1 MLTQRY
7 YLEDMRTY
15 SALIPFVTLALTIA
29 ANAAPTAPF
38 SNDGA
43 YTHTAGGFDS
53 LVVQHRPSSSSDAV
67 PLPTSTGAASVS
79 SGASSSTGSYTPPM
93 GWTGNWPPP
102 QGPPPPGEPPAAP
115 GAPLSSRDTSHQAPP
130 PNGGAPQLEE
140 KPHHDGVQPHP
151 EEKPHHDG
159 VQPHPEEKNEGPNPH
174 PGAPN
179 AKPIGKMVA
188 VKGKIGQVMRHPKV
202 KKIAKYT
209 GIAAAGA
216 VVGGG
221 VTAAALYW
229 AGSKGSS
236 GSSGPASE
244 GSSGAS
250 STTSNVDD
258 TASTAGSATSSEGDT
273 GSDTSASSTDTSTD
287 TSSAPAKRAVAR
299 SMYHRRVSRWDLE

>member
-1 MLTQRY
+1 
-7 YLEDMRTY
+7 MRTY

-38 SNDGA
+38 NNDGA
-43 YTHTAGGFDS
+43 HTHTAGGFDS
-53 LVVQHRPSSSSDAV
+53 LVVQHRPSSSSDAA

-130 PNGGAPQLEE
+130 PNGGAPQ
-140 KPHHDGVQPHP
+140 P

-159 VQPHPEEKNEGPNPH
+159 VQPHPEEKNEGLNPH
-174 PGAPN
+174 PGVQDHHAGAPN
-179 AKPIGKMVA
+179 PKPPGKMA
-188 VKGKIGQVMRHPKV
+188 ALKGKLTTKIGQVANHPKV
-202 KKIAKYT
+202 QKGFKKAGLIGLGALGGA
-209 GIAAAGA
+209 GITAG
-216 VVGGG
+216 
-221 VTAAALYW
+221 ALYW

-236 GSSGPASE
+236 GSSGTASE

>member
-102 QGPPPPGEPPAAP
+102 PGEPPAAP

-179 AKPIGKMVA
+179 AKPIGKMAA
-188 VKGKIGQVMRHPKV
+188 VKGKIGQVMNHPKV

-216 VVGGG
+216 GVGALS
-221 VTAAALYW
+221 TAAALMW

-236 GSSGPASE
+236 GSSGTT
-244 GSSGAS
+244 GGGSGAS